1 MQLLGPGS
9 LVAAVLHSGW
19 GHTFPKRNKRVRRTK
34 TQRTKQLPN
43 ASHSLSALPG
53 IKGDHQPCVWGSA
66 LLCWGGGAPSAS
78 PPRGSR
84 GKSSPRGGG
93 GWQQRGCPQA
103 LVRDFVA
110 LLSTLLASHCLASL
124 SCLKGNSMHHIFHK
138 VSKATPRQLRFCLF
152 SIPASA
158 LTKR

>member
-9 LVAAVLHSGW
+9 LVATVLHSGW

-34 TQRTKQLPN
+34 TQRRKQLPN

-84 GKSSPRGGG
+84 GKSSPRG
-93 GWQQRGCPQA
+93 WRRLAAKRLPHA

-124 SCLKGNSMHHIFHK
+124 SCLKGRELNAPHLPQSK
-138 VSKATPRQLRFCLF
+138 QSNSKATAFLPFFPYLLVH
-152 SIPASA
+152 
-158 LTKR
+158 